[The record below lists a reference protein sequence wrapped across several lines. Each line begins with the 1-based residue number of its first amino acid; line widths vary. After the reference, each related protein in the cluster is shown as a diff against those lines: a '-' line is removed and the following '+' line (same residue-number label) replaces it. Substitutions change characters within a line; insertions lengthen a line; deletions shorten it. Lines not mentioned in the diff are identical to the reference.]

1 MGTLYRSTFFL
12 PQLIQFIQFSESI
25 MIQGFYSPRP
35 SDSQSSQSEEA
46 SKTMPF
52 TTTHWDNCTCA
63 SCTYLRGQKKD
74 DAGQHGAKSNTPI
87 NPQTDYF
94 QNSRY
99 PPRRSQCQREGASD
113 TFISRQKTKI
123 IIGLVA

>member
-1 MGTLYRSTFFL
+1 MG
-12 PQLIQFIQFSESI
+12 
-25 MIQGFYSPRP
+25 
-35 SDSQSSQSEEA
+35 
-46 SKTMPF
+46 
-52 TTTHWDNCTCA
+52 
-63 SCTYLRGQKKD
+63 YLRGQKKD

-123 IIGLVA
+123 IIGLVALVLVVAAGVYFCVFRNKKGDASGLGAKEPTKDSPKTNSRNDSKASPAKIVVGAVSAL